1 MTGRYLAEF
10 RRPLVIAGIAAV
22 GLVSSYAIAV
32 QRPLPSSEIDLTD
45 LINDAPGWVASA
57 LYPVMQMGTFA
68 GPIIVAVLIAVFRRD
83 LVLSAAVVVTGIAT
97 WFAAKGVKKVVERG
111 RPLTY
116 MPDIVVREGDGTGL
130 GYISGHSA
138 VAASAAIMAMVALPR
153 RWRPVAAV
161 VAALVGIAR
170 IVHGVHLAADV
181 VGGWSFGVL
190 MGLAGL
196 WLAGLV
202 ARPTRGLVTGESSAA
217 EPPRIRPEL
226 ALQPGTLGRPQPVD
240 RLVSAQVGLRV
251 GGPRDHRRHGHPDEP
266 GRQLEIGRRTR
277 IRAVVATRPDRGR
290 PDAAGRVGLRCTRAR
305 PCHSPAPT
313 KSGCRR
319 ERTSAV
325 ASGACSIVS
334 TSPAGTG
341 HCGGPITSA
350 NSPCSGS
357 ATRAAR
363 WPRLDPI
370 MDITNIT
377 LWVVAVVALVVTNGS
392 VG

>member
-1 MTGRYLAEF
+1 VTGRYLAEF
-10 RRPLVIAGIAAV
+10 RRPRVIAGIAAV

-57 LYPVMQMGTFA
+57 LYPIMQMGTFA

-83 LVLSAAVVVTGIAT
+83 LVLSAAVVVVGIAT

-161 VAALVGIAR
+161 VAVLVGIGR

-190 MGLAGL
+190 TGLAGL

-202 ARPTRGLVTGESSAA
+202 A
-217 EPPRIRPEL
+217 
-226 ALQPGTLGRPQPVD
+226 D
-240 RLVSAQVGLRV
+240 
-251 GGPRDHRRHGHPDEP
+251 
-266 GRQLEIGRRTR
+266 RRT
-277 IRAVVATRPDRGR
+277 
-290 PDAAGRVGLRCTRAR
+290 
-305 PCHSPAPT
+305 
-313 KSGCRR
+313 
-319 ERTSAV
+319 
-325 ASGACSIVS
+325 VS
-334 TSPAGTG
+334 
-341 HCGGPITSA
+341 
-350 NSPCSGS
+350 
-357 ATRAAR
+357 
-363 WPRLDPI
+363 
-370 MDITNIT
+370 
-377 LWVVAVVALVVTNGS
+377 
-392 VG
+392 